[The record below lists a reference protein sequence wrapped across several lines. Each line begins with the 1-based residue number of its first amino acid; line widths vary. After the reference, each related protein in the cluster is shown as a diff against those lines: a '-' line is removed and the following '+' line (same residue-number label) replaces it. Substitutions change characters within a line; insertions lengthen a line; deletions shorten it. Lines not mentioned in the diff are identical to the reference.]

1 MIRKALIRDIER
13 IVEIENEWSDY
24 PKWGRNGFLKE
35 FEKEYSKT
43 FVYDDGVI
51 KGFINIWDLDVVEIN
66 TLVVSKSFV
75 RNKIGE
81 TLLRYVISFSTGK
94 NIILEVNEKNI
105 GAILLYTKNGFRIY
119 GRRKSYYG
127 TSDAVLMIREA

>member
-13 IVEIENEWSDY
+13 IVEIENEWGDY

>member
-43 FVYDDGVI
+43 FVYDDGIV

-66 TLVVSKSFV
+66 TLVVSKSFT

-81 TLLRYVISFSTGK
+81 TLLRYVISVSTGK
-94 NIILEVNEKNI
+94 NIMLEVNEKNI

-119 GRRKSYYG
+119 GRRKNYYG